1 MVERVIF
8 ARMNSI
14 EREILALEKE
24 YKELYAIL
32 TGEDMTENKEE
43 KEEQKKC
50 VECGKPFP
58 LGEFYSYDDRGV
70 KRYYTRCKNCTR
82 SYRNAVNKYG
92 RPKKQEDAATKRKK
106 KGSNF
111 DEINQAQNEAAANG
125 MSYGQWVA
133 RQYLEEEKR
142 RRSK

>member
-14 EREILALEKE
+14 EREILSLEKE

-32 TGEDMTENKEE
+32 TGKDMTENKEE
-43 KEEQKKC
+43 KKELKKC
-50 VECGKPFP
+50 SQCQRLQPISEYYG
-58 LGEFYSYDDRGV
+58 YNDRG
-70 KRYYTRCKNCTR
+70 KQRLFTRCKECTR
-82 SYRNAVNKYG
+82 SYRNTVNKYG
-92 RPKKQEDAATKRKK
+92 KPKKQEDVATKRKK

-133 RQYLEEEKR
+133 RQYLEKEKR